1 MAIDFDDATGQ
12 CSLTATTVTHWIQ
25 CTLEEVLHPTDVEL
39 AVRIVDADEG
49 RQLNAQYRDKDYA
62 TNVLSFPAEIDLP
75 EGPII
80 LGDLVLCWPVV
91 INEAAEQK
99 KTVEQHSA
107 HLIVHGTLH
116 LLGRDHLHDEE
127 AEVMEREEI
136 GILQKLGYSNPY
148 LSEEDD
154 LT

>member
-12 CSLTATTVTHWIQ
+12 CSLTAAAVVHWIQ
-25 CTLEEVLHPTDVEL
+25 VALNEAHHSTDVEL
-39 AVRIVDADEG
+39 AVRVVDADEG

-80 LGDLVLCWPVV
+80 LGDLVLCWPIV
-91 INEAAEQK
+91 ITEAADQK

-116 LLGRDHLHDEE
+116 LLGRDHLTDDE
-127 AEVMEREEI
+127 AEAMEREEI